1 MDWVKDSIQTL
12 PELEKRY
19 QDKWDSVLMGRF
31 AGSSSEKATL
41 CQMIEDLIPFIQK
54 VNL

>member
-19 QDKWDSVLMGRF
+19 QDRWDSVLMGRF
-31 AGSSSEKATL
+31 AGPHQRR
-41 CQMIEDLIPFIQK
+41 QMIEDLIPFLQK